1 MKKWIIL
8 LMSCALTLQSSE
20 QSFEFIQIKK
30 TSEKP
35 SRVKEE
41 IAQTLESLLTWSSD
55 MIASIAQKQRLIV
68 KKVHQLTQSEGAFAQ
83 SNPQALKRYRESLQK
98 MEKDFEK
105 QAQLIHM
112 QFEQLEKDFL
122 QSL

>member
-1 MKKWIIL
+1 
-8 LMSCALTLQSSE
+8 MSCALTLQSSE

>member
-1 MKKWIIL
+1 MMKKWVGVVV
-8 LMSCALTLQSSE
+8 CVWTLSIQSA
-20 QSFEFIQIKK
+20 EFVQVKK
-30 TSEKP
+30 TTSEKP
-35 SRVKEE
+35 SKVKEE

-55 MIASIAQKQRLIV
+55 MIASIAQEQRLIV
-68 KKVHQLTQSEGAFAQ
+68 KKVRQLAQSEGTFAQ

-105 QAQLIHM
+105 QAHLIHM

-122 QSL
+122 QS